1 MAIYHASIKSF
12 SRGKGESSL
21 AAAAYRAGIDL
32 IDTKTR
38 AWHRYSQRKGVAEH
52 HMLVPT
58 GAPEWCCDAKVFWDA
73 NEAWETRA
81 NARVA
86 RELEVSLP
94 DELDAPQR
102 KKLALELGQLLVNR
116 YQAVV
121 LVAIHEPSGR
131 GDQRNHHVHLLMS
144 ARQVGPNGI
153 GERAG
158 AEFDARSGRGAEEIR
173 VVRELVSATIN
184 AHLTQAGVQQK
195 VDHRSLKDQARAAAV
210 AGDIKSAIR
219 LTRPPTKHIGRVVTA
234 LQRRGVELGG
244 TSTSCERAMDQA
256 IAIATGAGTL
266 IDTTPGHSHSAARI
280 DRAIAQDRA
289 NPDVGSGAPS
299 TVRTM
304 RLPGISGPSTAA
316 LHLSRVGRIAHA
328 QGRDAEVLKIE
339 AELIEEWLASQIA
352 IAEATLQSVRQIPG
366 VQLEPEFVEALDT
379 LCCHRVS
386 VHGTKPFLFE
396 DSEELAFMIENY
408 VAELCRPHQARERLR
423 IARAHLSE
431 IEDEGASLELAR
443 ARRRLWKAK
452 AGVSS
457 AARIKGER
465 RLRKA
470 RLEMIQARDK
480 IERDFYIDLTPA
492 EPGDTGDLD
501 IQPEDGASGSD
512 LNKRELKPRPRPRM

>member
-52 HMLVPT
+52 HMLAPT
-58 GAPEWCCDAKVFWDA
+58 GAPEWCRDAKVFWDA

-94 DELDAPQR
+94 DELVPLQR
-102 KKLALELGQLLVNR
+102 KELALELGQLLVDR

-144 ARQVGPNGI
+144 ARQVGVNGL

-184 AHLTQAGVQQK
+184 AHLMQAGVMDK

-210 AGDIKSAIR
+210 TGDIKGAIG
-219 LTRPPTKHIGRVVTA
+219 LTRPPTKHIGRVATA
-234 LQRRGVELGG
+234 LQRRDVEQG
-244 TSTSCERAMDQA
+244 STSASSEQAMDQA
-256 IAIATGAGTL
+256 ISMARGAGTL
-266 IDTTPGHSHSAARI
+266 MSTSPGHSHAAARFDRASA
-280 DRAIAQDRA
+280 DRAI
-289 NPDVGSGAPS
+289 PDVGSGVPS
-299 TVRTM
+299 PVRTM
-304 RLPGISGPSTAA
+304 RLPGMSGPSTAA
-316 LHLSRVGRIAHA
+316 LHLSRVGRIARA
-328 QGRDAEVLKIE
+328 QGRDAAVLNIE
-339 AELIEEWLASQIA
+339 AELIEAWLAEQIA
-352 IAEATLQSVRQIPG
+352 IAEAALASVWQIPG
-366 VQLEPEFVEALDT
+366 VQLEPEFVEAMDT
-379 LCCHRVS
+379 LCCPRVAT
-386 VHGTKPFLFE
+386 HGTKPFLFE
-396 DSEELAFMIENY
+396 DTEELAFTIENY

-423 IARAHLSE
+423 IARARLSE
-431 IEDEGASLELAR
+431 IEDQGMSPDLAR
-443 ARRRLWKAK
+443 ARRKLWKAK

-465 RLRKA
+465 RLRQA
-470 RLEMIQARDK
+470 RIEMIQARDK

-492 EPGDTGDLD
+492 EPGDTAGLD
-501 IQPEDGASGSD
+501 SQPEDGAGASD
-512 LNKRELKPRPRPRM
+512 LNERELKPRPRPRM